1 MNKIDLSIDIFKI
14 INVEIKNVNDLL
26 DLQIDQNV
34 LRNKNLF
41 HEITEK
47 IPNLKSHYNSS
58 KLTCLHSNSLE
69 KQKFPVVNMFRQILK
84 CNNYKLEPFLIS
96 NGYDKTN
103 GKKIMERYYR
113 IRLLNDCSK
122 KTDSNI
128 KIVKEEK
135 ASRMKIKWKMI
146 LIQILILI
154 TKMKMKMIM

>member
-1 MNKIDLSIDIFKI
+1 MNKIDLLIDIFKI

-84 CNNYKLEPFLIS
+84 CNNYKLEPF
-96 NGYDKTN
+96 
-103 GKKIMERYYR
+103 
-113 IRLLNDCSK
+113 
-122 KTDSNI
+122 
-128 KIVKEEK
+128 
-135 ASRMKIKWKMI
+135 
-146 LIQILILI
+146 
-154 TKMKMKMIM
+154 